1 MTNNIDTIANEML
14 SLCLIDKFLWGFGV
28 FSFFTISALF
38 ILLVVD
44 AFECSRLNE
53 DEDFNTTSG
62 FEYLYGLAADALKGI
77 KQWFLSLSN
86 NRQEPSSPVSVNT
99 FPEMPTPAPI
109 PGNLR
114 TKSCITVAHQKA
126 LEEEEAKQSGQA
138 STPSNL
144 RTKSCISEAHQKALE
159 EEDVNATAS
168 MIAAEKELN
177 LRARVAQRKV
187 EMAKNFATTHP
198 GPGTHHDWINIPFHS
213 VGEQMAS
220 ETEAYNA
227 QNKTKTH

>member
-1 MTNNIDTIANEML
+1 MIGTITFPSQNTIMPDLQNIDNLLNELL
-14 SLCLIDKFLWGFGV
+14 SICLIDKFLWGFGF
-28 FSFFTISALF
+28 FSFFTIFALF
-38 ILLVVD
+38 FLLVVD

-62 FEYLYGLAADALKGI
+62 FEYLYGLACDAPKGI
-77 KQWFLSLSN
+77 KLWFLSLFN
-86 NRQEPSSPVSVNT
+86 NRQEPSSPIAVNS
-99 FPEMPTPAPI
+99 FPEMSTRSTV

-114 TKSCITVAHQKA
+114 TKSCIT
-126 LEEEEAKQSGQA
+126 
-138 STPSNL
+138 
-144 RTKSCISEAHQKALE
+144 EAHQKALE
-159 EEDVNATAS
+159 EEDAKAAAS

-198 GPGTHHDWINIPFHS
+198 GPGTHYDWINIPFHS
-213 VGEQMAS
+213 IGEQMYS

-227 QNKTKTH
+227 QKQD

>member
-14 SLCLIDKFLWGFGV
+14 SICLIDKFLWGFGV
-28 FSFFTISALF
+28 FSFFTIFALF

-77 KQWFLSLSN
+77 KQWFLALGN
-86 NRQEPSSPVSVNT
+86 NRQEPSSPVSVKA
-99 FPEMPTPAPI
+99 FPTTAKNSPEAST

-114 TKSCITVAHQKA
+114 TKSCIT
-126 LEEEEAKQSGQA
+126 
-138 STPSNL
+138 
-144 RTKSCISEAHQKALE
+144 EAHQHALE
-159 EEDVNATAS
+159 EEDAKAAAS
-168 MIAAEKELN
+168 MDH
-177 LRARVAQRKV
+177 RARVAVAKV
-187 EMAKNFATTHP
+187 EMAQNFAKQHP
-198 GPGTHHDWINIPFHS
+198 GPGTHHDWINIPFHL
-213 VGEQMAS
+213 VDEQMAS
-220 ETEAYNA
+220 ETQAYNA

>member
-14 SLCLIDKFLWGFGV
+14 SLCLFDKFLWGFGV

-62 FEYLYGLAADALKGI
+62 FEYLYGLVADALKAT
-77 KQWFLSLSN
+77 KQWFLALGKN
-86 NRQEPSSPVSVNT
+86 NQEPGSPVSVQC
-99 FPEMPTPAPI
+99 F

-114 TKSCITVAHQKA
+114 TKSCVT
-126 LEEEEAKQSGQA
+126 
-138 STPSNL
+138 
-144 RTKSCISEAHQKALE
+144 EAHQKALDD
-159 EEDVNATAS
+159 EDAKAVAALKVDHANNFVKVRPVNDD
-168 MIAAEKELN
+168 AAKADWVNLN
-177 LRARVAQRKV
+177 
-187 EMAKNFATTHP
+187 
-198 GPGTHHDWINIPFHS
+198 FHS
-213 VGEQMAS
+213 VGEQMYS

>member
-14 SLCLIDKFLWGFGV
+14 SLCLFDKFLWGFGV

-62 FEYLYGLAADALKGI
+62 FEYLYGLAADALKGT
-77 KQWFLSLSN
+77 KQWFLALGKN
-86 NRQEPSSPVSVNT
+86 NQEPGSPVSVNA
-99 FPEMPTPAPI
+99 FPEMPTPSPV

-114 TKSCITVAHQKA
+114 TKSCVT
-126 LEEEEAKQSGQA
+126 
-138 STPSNL
+138 
-144 RTKSCISEAHQKALE
+144 EAHQKALDD
-159 EEDVNATAS
+159 EDAKAVAALKVDHANNFVKVRPVNDD
-168 MIAAEKELN
+168 AAKADWVNLN
-177 LRARVAQRKV
+177 
-187 EMAKNFATTHP
+187 
-198 GPGTHHDWINIPFHS
+198 FHS
-213 VGEQMAS
+213 VGEQMYS

>member
-14 SLCLIDKFLWGFGV
+14 SICLIDKFLWGFGV
-28 FSFFTISALF
+28 FSLFTIFALF

-86 NRQEPSSPVSVNT
+86 NHQEPGSPVSVNT
-99 FPEMPTPAPI
+99 FPEMPTPTPI

-114 TKSCITVAHQKA
+114 TKSCITEAHQKA
-126 LEEEEAKQSGQA
+126 LEEEDAKATLQA
-138 STPSNL
+138 STPGNL

>member
-1 MTNNIDTIANEML
+1 MTNAIDNIANEML
-14 SLCLIDKFLWGFGV
+14 SICLIDKFLWAFGV
-28 FSFFTISALF
+28 FSFFTICALF

-86 NRQEPSSPVSVNT
+86 NHQEPGSPVSVDA
-99 FPEMPTPAPI
+99 FPEMPTPSPI

-114 TKSCITVAHQKA
+114 TNSCITAAHK
-126 LEEEEAKQSGQA
+126 
-138 STPSNL
+138 
-144 RTKSCISEAHQKALE
+144 KALE
-159 EEDVNATAS
+159 EEDAKAV
-168 MIAAEKELN
+168 AAL
-177 LRARVAQRKV
+177 KV
-187 EMAKNFATTHP
+187 VQANNFLKVHPVIDDAAKA
-198 GPGTHHDWINIPFHS
+198 DWINLNFHS
-213 VGEQMAS
+213 IGEQMYS

>member
-1 MTNNIDTIANEML
+1 MTNIDTIANEML
-14 SLCLIDKFLWGFGV
+14 SICLIDKFLWGFGV
-28 FSFFTISALF
+28 FSLFTISALF

-62 FEYLYGLAADALKGI
+62 FEYLYGLACDAPKGI
-77 KQWFLSLSN
+77 KLWFLSLFN
-86 NRQEPSSPVSVNT
+86 NRQEPSSPIAVNS
-99 FPEMPTPAPI
+99 FPEMSTRSTV

-114 TKSCITVAHQKA
+114 TKSCIT
-126 LEEEEAKQSGQA
+126 
-138 STPSNL
+138 
-144 RTKSCISEAHQKALE
+144 EAHQNALE
-159 EEDVNATAS
+159 EEDAKAAAS

-187 EMAKNFATTHP
+187 EMAKNFAKQHP
-198 GPGTHHDWINIPFHS
+198 GPGTHHDWIDIPFHS
-213 VGEQMAS
+213 IGEQMYS

>member
-1 MTNNIDTIANEML
+1 MTNAIDNT
-14 SLCLIDKFLWGFGV
+14 CLIDKFLWGFGL
-28 FSFFTISALF
+28 FSSFTICALL

-53 DEDFNTTSG
+53 DEDFDTTSG

-86 NRQEPSSPVSVNT
+86 NRQEPSSPVSVNA
-99 FPEMPTPAPI
+99 FPTTANNSPEAST

-114 TKSCITVAHQKA
+114 TKSCIT
-126 LEEEEAKQSGQA
+126 
-138 STPSNL
+138 
-144 RTKSCISEAHQKALE
+144 EAHQNALE
-159 EEDVNATAS
+159 EEDAKAAAS
-168 MIAAEKELN
+168 MDH
-177 LRARVAQRKV
+177 RARVAAAKV
-187 EMAKNFATTHP
+187 ELAQNFAKQHP
-198 GPGTHHDWINIPFHS
+198 GPGTHHDWIDIPFHS
-213 VGEQMAS
+213 IGEQMYS